1 MNLLSRLAL
10 TGIASL
16 VLCGGG
22 SEAKSNVDEAFNK
35 DYLKEVF
42 SNPIEIPRDYR
53 RKLGDN
59 WQEQILGDDFADDT
73 AYKIKIQEATKE
85 NDFGGSE
92 NGLQYQVP
100 RKDGNS
106 VRIQFKINYM
116 GALTPDE
123 MKKFMEHLQ
132 NLQRLNKET
141 LRKLIEESDRDAY
154 RNFGSIPLERG
165 DLYGR
170 VLRPSTGENKT
181 EIDVWKDFWDNAFK
195 NLNKPEVIDLR
206 GR

>member
-10 TGIASL
+10 AGIVSLALVTGN
-16 VLCGGG
+16 
-22 SEAKSNVDEAFNK
+22 SEAKYNVNMVFNK

-42 SNPIEIPRDYR
+42 SNPMKIPRDYR

-92 NGLQYQVP
+92 NGLPYQVP

-123 MKKFMEHLQ
+123 MKKFISLPAE
-132 NLQRLNKET
+132 
-141 LRKLIEESDRDAY
+141 RKLH
-154 RNFGSIPLERG
+154 
-165 DLYGR
+165 
-170 VLRPSTGENKT
+170 T
-181 EIDVWKDFWDNAFK
+181 
-195 NLNKPEVIDLR
+195 
-206 GR
+206 